1 MNTLARPVILAT
13 GALLL
18 VGHLAAM
25 VLLAKPGG
33 RVVFGDATHHFVQ
46 LRSLVYDRDLHFGN
60 EYRRIYQ
67 IEEAVPGTEWV
78 FTELTSTGHVRNYM
92 PVGPAL
98 LWAPLYLLV
107 SALQLAASWVGLAR
121 PPDGFDRL
129 LQIVPGVTGVMA
141 ATGAALV
148 TWRSVRAET
157 SDLAATIAVLAMWLG
172 SHAIYYSLVS
182 PSYSHAASM
191 LTGAWF
197 FAAWLG
203 TRQEMSLYRA
213 ATLGALAGLC
223 ALMRWQDA
231 VFLLVPLIEIL
242 RWREPSVR
250 RAAALAAAGAAF
262 VVVFSPQ
269 MAVWTVLYGQPL
281 AIPQG
286 PSFMQW
292 TNPQLAAVLLSDNH
306 GLLSWAPILTLAL
319 TGLAVALFK
328 TPTWRLPLAS
338 VLLVSWYVNA
348 AVADWWAGEA
358 FGARRFL
365 SLFPLFTLGV
375 AVWLNRPARTVN
387 LWYAR
392 VAALGLFTALN
403 GLLLLQY
410 QIYMKGLPDL
420 AAYPK
425 GWFDLYV
432 ERFLVPWRVVEWL
445 LR

>member
-1 MNTLARPVILAT
+1 MKTFARPAIIAT

-18 VGHLAAM
+18 AGYVAAM
-25 VLLAKPGG
+25 VLIAKADG

-60 EYRRIYQ
+60 EYRRIYR
-67 IEEAVPGTEWV
+67 IEAAVPGTEWV
-78 FTELTSTGHVRNYM
+78 FTELTPTGHVRNYM

-129 LQIVPGVTGVMA
+129 LQIVPGVTGIIAV
-141 ATGAALV
+141 TTAALI
-148 TWRSVRAET
+148 TWRSVREET
-157 SDLAATIAVLAMWLG
+157 SESAATIAVFAAWLG

-191 LTGAWF
+191 LTAAWF
-197 FAAWLG
+197 FASWLR
-203 TRQEMSLYRA
+203 TRHDMSVRRSA
-213 ATLGALAGLC
+213 MWGALAGLC

-231 VFLLVPLIEIL
+231 IFLLVPFIEIL
-242 RWREPSVR
+242 RWREPPAWR
-250 RAAALAAAGAAF
+250 LAALIAAGAGFA
-262 VVVFSPQ
+262 VAFSPQ

-286 PSFMQW
+286 PAFMQW
-292 TNPQLAAVLLSDNH
+292 TNPQLLPVLFSDNH
-306 GLLSWAPILTLAL
+306 GLLSWAPMMVLAL
-319 TGLAVALFK
+319 GGLIVALVQK
-328 TPTWRLPLAS
+328 PAWRLPVAS

-358 FGARRFL
+358 YGARRFL
-365 SLFPLFTLGV
+365 SLFPLFTLGL
-375 AVWLNRPARTVN
+375 AMWLNRPARVPV
-387 LWYAR
+387 WYAR
-392 VAALGLFTALN
+392 VAALATLTVLN

-410 QIYMKGLPDL
+410 QIYMKGLSAL
-420 AAYPK
+420 APYPK
-425 GWFDLYV
+425 GWFNLYV
-432 ERFLVPWRVVEWL
+432 ERFIVPWRLVEWL

>member
-1 MNTLARPVILAT
+1 MTAFARPAIVAT

-18 VGHLAAM
+18 AGYLAAM
-25 VLLAKPGG
+25 VLMAKPDG

-67 IEEAVPGTEWV
+67 IEEVVPGTEWV

-107 SALQLAASWVGLAR
+107 SALQLVASWAGLVR

-129 LQIVPGVTGVMA
+129 LQMVPGVTGIAA
-141 ATGAALV
+141 ATTAALV
-148 TWRSVRAET
+148 TWRSVRAEV
-157 SDLAATIAVLAMWLG
+157 SDSAATVAVFATWLG

-191 LTGAWF
+191 LTAAWF
-197 FAAWLG
+197 FASWLG
-203 TRQEMSLYRA
+203 TRHDMSVRRSA
-213 ATLGALAGLC
+213 MWGALAGLC

-231 VFLLVPLIEIL
+231 IFLLVPFIEIL
-242 RWREPSVR
+242 RWREPPAWR
-250 RAAALAAAGAAF
+250 IAALIAAGAGFA
-262 VVVFSPQ
+262 VAFSPQ
-269 MAVWTVLYGQPL
+269 MAVWAVLYGQPL

-292 TNPQLAAVLLSDNH
+292 TNPQLLPVLFSDNH
-306 GLLSWAPILTLAL
+306 GLLSWAPMLVLAL
-319 TGLAVALFK
+319 GGLIVACVR
-328 TPTWRLPLAS
+328 TPAWRLPVAS

-365 SLFPLFTLGV
+365 SLFPLFTLGL
-375 AVWLNRPARTVN
+375 AVWLDRPSRLSV
-387 LWYAR
+387 WYAR
-392 VAALGLFTALN
+392 IAALAIFTALN

-410 QIYMKGLPDL
+410 QIYMKGLSAL
-420 AAYPK
+420 AAYPQ
-425 GWFDLYV
+425 GWFNLYV
-432 ERFLVPWRVVEWL
+432 ERFIVPWRLVEWL